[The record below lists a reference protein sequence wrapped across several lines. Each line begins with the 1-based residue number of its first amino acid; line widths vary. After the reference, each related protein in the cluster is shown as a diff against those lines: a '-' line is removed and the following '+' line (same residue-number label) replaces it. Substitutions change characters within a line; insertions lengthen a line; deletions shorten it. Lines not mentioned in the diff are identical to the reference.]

1 MDDWK
6 ELHRVLLVNY
16 QHTKN
21 AVSWG
26 EKSLQTHE
34 WSVEYFENND
44 CFYFTSSEICSMFIF
59 VNGGKYIA
67 PPRGIDND

>member
-6 ELHRVLLVNY
+6 QLHRVLLVNY

-21 AVSWG
+21 AVSWC